1 MKRAWRGVA
10 VPALLALLALV
21 AGCGVAPTGVRA
33 VGKAPA
39 GIAPGPTLYFV
50 DSHERIRPQLRPT
63 EQLGTIAEAL
73 SELLA
78 GAPAYSDLHTEIS
91 AVGTTQVLVTT
102 APGVIRLTVPL
113 AISEVT
119 ARGIEQIVC
128 TALGVDVQGGG
139 PASTKVQVVF
149 TEPTAE
155 SDRLRTCP
163 LISPA
168 R

>member
-1 MKRAWRGVA
+1 MKHAWRVAA
-10 VPALLALLALV
+10 VPAVLLLV

-33 VGKAPA
+33 AGKAPA

-50 DSHERIRPQLRPT
+50 DRNEHIKPQLRPT

-73 SELLA
+73 SKLLA
-78 GAPAYSDLHTEIS
+78 GGPADSDLHTEIS
-91 AVGTTQVLVTT
+91 GVGTTQVQVTT
-102 APGVIRLTVPL
+102 APGVIRLRVPL
-113 AISEVT
+113 AISDVT
-119 ARGIEQIVC
+119 ARGIDQIVC

-139 PASTKVQVVF
+139 LRSTKVQMVF
-149 TEPTAE
+149 TEPTPE
-155 SDRLRTCP
+155 SDTLRTCP